1 MQSNLKIPKE
11 LHDFTGED
19 EAVIEGARL
28 GSGPSSPHQEKQAP
42 RFASLPTAGYATSLD
57 AAKGNLSSQ
66 LEKIQSRMQ
75 ELQQRR
81 GEVEERRGEEAQRA
95 RERAVV
101 SSLLDMQ
108 SKIGGQQATARERAD
123 AQAAQEQERTDRDFF
138 MLEQELQGLEGL
150 EEQASAAAVEL
161 MSQEETAQG
170 KQKALQELNDPNSD
184 MSKQARLTAELVLGQ
199 GFLPPEITA
208 AQLEKVY
215 PDIVKQAAESQ
226 KMTQQMKLEERK
238 LLLDRQKEDRA
249 FQKQLDLQ
257 ERREIPTLSSNLA
270 RRGADVARSYIG
282 AKDAL
287 EMVRSGAQAPRKSK
301 ATDETLLQGYQRLL
315 QNQAMTYDEDG
326 TPIVNKTLMD
336 QANSKIRGWTEVMK
350 GNQGILPEADRRALL
365 GEAQN
370 LYKIE
375 QGFNVRRLQDMND
388 WVERNQPKNPTIDF
402 SFVAP
407 GVDPEILR
415 QEAEELFP
423 KGAGREV
430 YSTTEELGGSTP
442 EGQRQSFV
450 PGQKQSGDT
459 PPVTSA
465 GRRVFRPGG

>member
-1 MQSNLKIPKE
+1 MRTQKGLGIPTE

-19 EAVIEGARL
+19 EATIDGVVP
-28 GSGPSSPHQEKQAP
+28 GSGPKGAP
-42 RFASLPTAGYATSLD
+42 LPTDSYTSSLD
-57 AAKGNLSSQ
+57 AAKGTLSSQ
-66 LEKIQSRMQ
+66 LEQIQNRMR
-75 ELQQRR
+75 EIESRR
-81 GEVEERRGEEAQRA
+81 GEVDAERAEQAKRA
-95 RERAVV
+95 RQEI
-101 SSLLDMQ
+101 M
-108 SKIGGQQATARERAD
+108 IGGLQDAGDIVGGVGGPSQQEAARARAL
-123 AQAAQEQERTDRDFF
+123 QQEQSSDEELLRLGQE
-138 MLEQELQGLEGL
+138 MSGLEQADLEG
-150 EEQASAAAVEL
+150 QGAAIGIL
-161 MSQEETAQG
+161 QQEEEG
-170 KQKALQELNDPNSD
+170 ESKQRLSKQMNDPNSD

-199 GFLPPEITA
+199 GVLPTDITA

-215 PDIVKQAAESQ
+215 PSIVQQVNEDKR
-226 KMTQQMKLEERK
+226 MGQQMQLEQRK
-238 LLLDRQKEDRA
+238 LLLDRQKEERQ
-249 FQKQLDLQ
+249 FEKQMDLQ
-257 ERREIPTLSSNLA
+257 ERREMPTLTQSIA

-350 GNQGILPEADRRALL
+350 GNKGILPEKDRRALL
-365 GEAQN
+365 NEAQN
-370 LYKIE
+370 IYKIE
-375 QGFNVRRLQDMND
+375 QGFNVRRLQDMNS
-388 WVERNQPKNPTIDF
+388 WVERNQEKNPTIDF

-407 GVDPEILR
+407 GIDPEILNK
-415 QEAEELFP
+415 EAVEFFP

-430 YSTTEELGGSTP
+430 YSTTEELGGAGPSTP

-450 PGQKQSGDT
+450 PGQTQSGDT